1 MRATARS
8 RPFACVPELRLRD
21 APKPGGRRCGRT
33 RAGRPVRGAGLSR
46 SGPVLGK
53 TNPEREHRPSRGAGC
68 SRSGPVLGKTNPER
82 EHRPGRDAGC
92 SLMGPVPG
100 ATSPAHERRPGFGA
114 GFSLVEVAVVLLL
127 LGVWAAMA
135 LPSMRTGLDGL
146 RAAAA
151 ARHLAALVQSTR
163 VRAVM
168 RSVPVGLRFERED
181 ARYRYAT
188 YADGDGDGLRTG
200 DVRSGRDPRLTPF
213 ERIGDRFPGVTLGI
227 AETVPG
233 VSGRDT
239 LAAGSD
245 PIRFGASDTLTF
257 SPLGTATSGTL
268 YLRDRSGRQ
277 LAVRVLGATGR
288 TRILEFSEATE
299 SWAPR

>member
-1 MRATARS
+1 M
-8 RPFACVPELRLRD
+8 FGE
-21 APKPGGRRCGRT
+21 
-33 RAGRPVRGAGLSR
+33 
-46 SGPVLGK
+46 
-53 TNPEREHRPSRGAGC
+53 TNPEPRHPPTG
-68 SRSGPVLGKTNPER
+68 
-82 EHRPGRDAGC
+82 
-92 SLMGPVPG
+92 
-100 ATSPAHERRPGFGA
+100 GA

-127 LGVWAAMA
+127 LGVSAAVA
-135 LPSMRTGLDGL
+135 LPSMRTGLDGM

-168 RSVPVGLRFERED
+168 RSVRVGLRFERD
-181 ARYRYAT
+181 GDGYRYAT
-188 YADGDGDGLRTG
+188 YADGDGDGLRAG
-200 DVRSGRDPRLTPF
+200 DVRSGLDARLTPF
-213 ERIGDRFPGVTLGI
+213 ERIGDRFPGVALGI

-233 VSGRDT
+233 VSGRDN

-268 YLRDRSGRQ
+268 YLHDRSGRQ
-277 LAVRVLGATGR
+277 LAIRVLGATGR
-288 TRILEFSEATE
+288 TRILEFSEATA